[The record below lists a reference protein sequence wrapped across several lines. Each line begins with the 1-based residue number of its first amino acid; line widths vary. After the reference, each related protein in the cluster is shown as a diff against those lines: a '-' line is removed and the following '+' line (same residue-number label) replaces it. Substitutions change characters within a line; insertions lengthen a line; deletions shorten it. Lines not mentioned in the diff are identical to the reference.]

1 MRKTMNKYW
10 LEKLEGRMPPRLEQ
24 AAKNA
29 DKAIQDFTL
38 QFHLSNWRPISTAP
52 HNQELVLR
60 IVQVGEIARLE
71 FPCLQTNAGQWINVD
86 LGSGIN
92 ISPVEWRVWQ
102 RRKSPQPHYSKIRPS
117 DRSWLFHRDLVSIG
131 QGATD

>member
-10 LEKLEGRMPPRLEQ
+10 LEKLEGRLPPRLEQ
-24 AAKNA
+24 AVKNA
-29 DKAIQDFTL
+29 DKAIQDLAL
-38 QFHLSNWRPISTAP
+38 QFHLSYWHPISTAP
-52 HNQELVLR
+52 YNQELELR
-60 IVQVGEIARLE
+60 IVQVGEIAPLE

-102 RRKSPQPHYSKIRPS
+102 RRKSPQPHYSRIRPS
-117 DRSWLFHRDLVSIG
+117 DRSSLFHRDLAIIG